1 MNKLLNYFLGNFT
14 SKENTKVNEGYMQ
27 PKFEELKNKD
37 AFITFGYS
45 TNESIKDKKDAIAE
59 HVKHF

>member
-1 MNKLLNYFLGNFT
+1 
-14 SKENTKVNEGYMQ
+14 MQ

-45 TNESIKDKKDAIAE
+45 TNESIKDKKDAIAG
-59 HVKHF
+59 VTTFLTRIL